1 MLKETSW
8 EGAGEPVRP
17 SGEVFLVIFALTL
30 FLHIIMIFALTTL
43 VRMLT
48 TMFIAKSNE
57 HHL

>member
-17 SGEVFLVIFALTL
+17 SGEVFL
-30 FLHIIMIFALTTL
+30 HIPIIIFALTTL

>member
-48 TMFIAKSNE
+48 TMFIAKKK
-57 HHL
+57 